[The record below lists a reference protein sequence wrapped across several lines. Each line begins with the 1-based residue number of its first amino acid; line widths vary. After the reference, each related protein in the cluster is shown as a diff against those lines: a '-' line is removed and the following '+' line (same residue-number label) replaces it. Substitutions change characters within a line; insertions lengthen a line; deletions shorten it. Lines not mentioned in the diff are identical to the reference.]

1 MSTSPVKVK
10 LEDGAWLLK
19 QTVVNGTWT
28 HPDSTKDNPKARGS
42 MPKPTGG
49 IIHRDG
55 SIENVYDDPEAHAR
69 GMAEHNKKVAKDPN
83 YRSYNPQTDKA

>member
-1 MSTSPVKVK
+1 
-10 LEDGAWLLK
+10 
-19 QTVVNGTWT
+19 
-28 HPDSTKDNPKARGS
+28 

-69 GMAEHNKKVAKDPN
+69 GMAEHNKKVAKYPT
-83 YRSYNPQTDKA
+83 YRSYNPQTDKAKL